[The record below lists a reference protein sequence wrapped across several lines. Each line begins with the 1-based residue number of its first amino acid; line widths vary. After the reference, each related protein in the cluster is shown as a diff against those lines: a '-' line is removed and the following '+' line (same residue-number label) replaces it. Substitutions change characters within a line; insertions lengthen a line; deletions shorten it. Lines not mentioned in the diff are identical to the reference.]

1 MNSKVRVARGFG
13 EFFLLAL
20 LSLVAPLCVY
30 IDIVVLGHEVSPESE
45 IWLTENTQEIL
56 ILLAAL
62 SMAYAA
68 WRRPG
73 ERGFLVLVAGFFGS
87 MLIRELDVVLDAV
100 WHGFWFWPALLLAV
114 GAIGYAATLGR
125 GTVLEPMADFFDT
138 RAWSYVLFGLVVVLV
153 FSRVFG
159 SGSLLWS
166 HVMSSHYEQ
175 IFKEALQ
182 EGLELF
188 GYVFIA
194 YGSVRFLWRGHS
206 A

>member
-1 MNSKVRVARGFG
+1 MNSKVRIARGFG

-30 IDIVVLGHEVSPESE
+30 IDIVVLGHEVSLDSE

-56 ILLAAL
+56 ILMAAL
-62 SMAYAA
+62 TMAYAA
-68 WRRPG
+68 WQRPG
-73 ERGFLVLVAGFFGS
+73 ERGFLVLVAGFFGC
-87 MLIRELDVVLDAV
+87 MLIRELDVILDAV
-100 WHGFWFWPALLLAV
+100 WHGFWFWPALLLAA
-114 GAIGYAATLGR
+114 GAIGYATTLGR
-125 GTVLEPMADFFDT
+125 GTVLEPMAEFFDT

-194 YGSVRFLWRGHS
+194 YGSVRLYRHGRVS
-206 A
+206 

>member
-1 MNSKVRVARGFG
+1 MNSKARIARGFG

-30 IDIVVLGHEVSPESE
+30 IDIVALGHEVSPDSE

-73 ERGFLVLVAGFFGS
+73 ERGFLVLVAGFFGC

-100 WHGFWFWPALLLAV
+100 WHGFWFWPALLLAA

-138 RAWSYVLFGLVVVLV
+138 RAWSYILFGLVVVLV

-166 HVMSSHYEQ
+166 HVMSSDYEQ
-175 IFKEALQ
+175 VFKEALQ

-194 YGSVRFLWRGHS
+194 YGSARFVWHGNAS
-206 A
+206 

>member
-1 MNSKVRVARGFG
+1 MSDKARVARGFG

-30 IDIVVLGHEVSPESE
+30 IDLVVLGHEVSPDAELR
-45 IWLTENTQEIL
+45 LTELGQEIL
-56 ILLAAL
+56 LLVSAL
-62 SMAYAA
+62 CMAGAA
-68 WRRPG
+68 WRRPR
-73 ERGFLVLVAGFFGS
+73 ERGFLVLVVGLFGC

-100 WHGFWFWPALLLAV
+100 WHGFWFWPALLVAA
-114 GAIGYAATLGR
+114 GTIAYAATLGR
-125 GTVLEPMADFFDT
+125 GTVLAPMADFFDT
-138 RAWSYVLFGLVVVLV
+138 RAGSHILFGLVVVLV

-166 HVMSSHYEQ
+166 HVMSSDYEQ

-194 YGSVRFLWRGHS
+194 YGSVRFARRS
-206 A
+206 RTA